1 MKPKIGNRIRTTAI
15 TLAAAG
21 LFGLVATY
29 GSVLAQDSRIASGLK
44 PTMGYLFNMPRQPFP
59 GEGLDDFLAGRL
71 DEFEIPLYEVRG
83 EPSTGVVAAIC
94 TKRDSDGN
102 IILGQRDDSGKCNLP
117 E

>member
-1 MKPKIGNRIRTTAI
+1 MKPKIRNRIRTTAI
-15 TLAAAG
+15 TLATAG
-21 LFGLVATY
+21 LFGLTSPY
-29 GSVLAQDSRIASGLK
+29 GSVLAQNINRALD
-44 PTMGYLFNMPRQPFP
+44 PTMSYLSKIPEQPVL

-71 DEFEIPLYEVRG
+71 DESEIPLYEVRG